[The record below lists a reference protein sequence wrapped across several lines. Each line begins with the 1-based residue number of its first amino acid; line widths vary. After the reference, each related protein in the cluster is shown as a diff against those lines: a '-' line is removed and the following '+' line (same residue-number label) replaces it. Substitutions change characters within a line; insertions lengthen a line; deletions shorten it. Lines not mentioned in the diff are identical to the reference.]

1 MLAPNKTNNMSTQED
16 IDYVKVARTA
26 YRLTCIT
33 LPQYSH
39 PKSPHRFTLP
49 QLAACVLVRSVL
61 NLSYRKMSD
70 WLSSR
75 EEVYKELELP
85 CIPDHTTL
93 QRTFKKLQI
102 SYFKRMEKLIQEMG
116 SK

>member
-1 MLAPNKTNNMSTQED
+1 MSPQED
-16 IDYVKVARTA
+16 IDCVKVARTA
-26 YRLTCIT
+26 YRLTRKT

-39 PKSPHRFTLP
+39 PKSPHCFTLP

-61 NLSYRKMSD
+61 NLSYRQMSD

-75 EEVYKELELP
+75 EEVCKELELP
-85 CIPDHTTL
+85 RIPDYTTL

-102 SYFKRMEKLIQEMG
+102 SYFKRMERLLIRELG

>member
-1 MLAPNKTNNMSTQED
+1 MPRQED
-16 IDYVKVARTA
+16 FDCVKVARTA
-26 YRLTCIT
+26 YLLTRMT

-61 NLSYRKMSD
+61 NLSYRQMSD

-75 EEVYKELELP
+75 EEVYKVLELP
-85 CIPDHTTL
+85 RIPDHTTL
-93 QRTFKKLQI
+93 QRTFKKLPNA
-102 SYFKRMEKLIQEMG
+102 YLERVEKLLIQELG
-116 SK
+116 LK